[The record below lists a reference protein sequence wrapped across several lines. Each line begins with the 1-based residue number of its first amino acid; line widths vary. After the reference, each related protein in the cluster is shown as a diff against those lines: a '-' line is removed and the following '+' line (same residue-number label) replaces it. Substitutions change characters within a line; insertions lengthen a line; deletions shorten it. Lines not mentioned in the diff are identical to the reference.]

1 MKYCTLFLGSI
12 LAAVPL
18 FAEEPYEFRAEL
30 ERVHERGLRDAT
42 LKPAGDEFEIVDGAV
57 LAIPS
62 GASEVLV
69 NAAHD
74 FAEYLFVSM
83 GVGVCVSDKRNE
95 GTLAITID
103 KRVGE
108 RTSRIE
114 TDDGGVKIAAFDERT
129 AAQALYHLED
139 MMNLRLAP
147 FLPKGKSVRKAR
159 FSPRMVHSGW
169 GMDLVPD
176 NYMRRM
182 VHYGYDSL
190 LVYVRRVGKT
200 KGCSAFEDINAIM
213 RRAEA
218 LGIDVYLYTSVKAY
232 VHPSDEGAQKVF
244 DDTYGEIARAYP
256 TAKGLI
262 LVGESCSF
270 PSKDNRACSDPYE
283 VKKAR
288 GDKRPAPGW
297 FPCYDYPDW
306 LNCVKRA
313 IARHAP
319 EMKVVFWTYNWSK
332 DWTPETAPARMELI
346 DKLPVE
352 KTVLLSTFEMPER
365 IKFYNGYELAVS
377 DYTVTCPGPG
387 KNFSNE
393 ATRAKKRGFELFT
406 MSNTGGH
413 TWDFGTAPFEPYPHL
428 WAKRWNALV
437 KAHEDWNL
445 SGLMESHHYGWY
457 PNFVSELTKEAYIE
471 GGLPF
476 DRHIR
481 LIAARDFGERNAEAV
496 VDIWRDWSEKG
507 ALHPPSIGN
516 QYGPFRIGPAY
527 PFEFGGKRIENSEF
541 PTPAHAAYGIG
552 ICHLNYTEELWGER
566 MYYPDV
572 VPKEME
578 LLGALEKSFMDGAS
592 RFKSMAKNLAGRQQ
606 REAQRMAVL
615 GEYLG
620 RTVKTAI
627 HLKRGALAWE
637 AGDKEK
643 LLAIA
648 KEEYANA
655 KATLPLVDADSRL
668 GFECSMEYCGGRKQI
683 EWKLERMRKFFGD
696 QVANR

>member
-1 MKYCTLFLGSI
+1 MSKLSF
-12 LAAVPL
+12 LAAAILPVVSL
-18 FAEEPYEFRAEL
+18 YAERQYEFRAEL
-30 ERVHERGLRDAT
+30 ERVHERGLRDEAVR
-42 LKPAGDEFEIVDGAV
+42 PAQNEFEIRDGAV
-57 LAIPS
+57 ISLPADRT
-62 GASEVLV
+62 EVLE
-69 NAAHD
+69 NASRD
-74 FAEYLFVSM
+74 FAEYLLVSM
-83 GVGVCVSDKRNE
+83 GIGAAVSVRSGE
-95 GTLAITID
+95 GALKIVID
-103 KRVGE
+103 KSVGA

-114 TDDGGVKIAAFDERT
+114 TTDKGVMVTAFDERA

-139 MMNLRLAP
+139 MMSLRRAP
-147 FLPKGKSVRKAR
+147 YLPKGSSLRRAR
-159 FSPRMVHSGW
+159 FSTRMVHSGW
-169 GMDLVPD
+169 GMDLVPE

-182 VHYGYDSL
+182 IHFGYDSL
-190 LVYVRRVGKT
+190 LVYVKKVGKT
-200 KGCSAFEDINAIM
+200 KSCAAFEDINAII
-213 RRAEA
+213 RRAA
-218 LGIDVYLYTSVKAY
+218 AHGIDVYLYTSVKAY
-232 VHPSDEGAQKVF
+232 VHPDDPGAQKVF

-256 TAKGLI
+256 EAKGLI
-262 LVGESCSF
+262 LVGESCAF

-346 DKLPVE
+346 DKLPID
-352 KTVLLSTFEMPER
+352 KTILLSTFEMPER
-365 IKFYNGYELAVS
+365 VKFANGHELAIS
-377 DYTVTCPGPG
+377 DYTVVCPGPG
-387 KNFSNE
+387 KNFSKE
-393 ATRAKKRGFELFT
+393 AQRASKRGMELFT

-413 TWDFGTAPFEPYPHL
+413 TWDFGTAPYEPYPHL

-437 KAHEDWNL
+437 KANADWGL

-457 PNFVSELTKEAYIE
+457 PNFVSELAKESYIE

-481 LIAARDFGERNAEAV
+481 LIAARDFGERNADEAV
-496 VDIWRDWSEKG
+496 KIWRDWSEKG
-507 ALHPPSIGN
+507 ANHPPSIGH
-516 QYGPFRIGPAY
+516 QYGSFRIGPAY

-541 PTPAHAAYGIG
+541 PSPEHAAYGIG
-552 ICHLNYTEELWGER
+552 ICHLNFTEELWGER
-566 MYYPDV
+566 MYYPEV
-572 VPKEME
+572 VPLELELME
-578 LLGALEKSFMDGAS
+578 PLAKSFMDGAE
-592 RFKSMAKNLAGRQQ
+592 RFKAMAQGLSGRQKFK
-606 REAQRMAVL
+606 AAKMAVL

-627 HLKRGALAWE
+627 NLKRGALAWE
-637 AGDKEK
+637 AGNKK
-643 LLAIA
+643 LLHDIA
-648 KEEYANA
+648 REEYANA

-683 EWKLERMRKFFGD
+683 EWKLSRMEKFFGD
-696 QVANR
+696 LK